1 MKKGYKILNFG
12 FDTQEKNIEKTQQFV
27 YNKKDDNSD
36 DDHLETKKKKTKKKA
51 SIISNAYSAF
61 DSNLNIDQKYLNSIF
76 IDNEF
81 DSITDDSY
89 IVYLELKDI
98 KTERIIAFRIKYDS
112 NFEFFRAESLPIKW
126 MSIDLRNLS
135 DEHKKDIRF
144 SLLSDREVATDVSEI
159 IKQIKQSVISLNGEN
174 ARLVVSDD
182 FKQSDVFVRHS
193 KSVKYKGN
201 IENWKP
207 IFHTYGLT
215 LLESKWLEEIKV
227 AIADV
232 DEFSEND
239 ENGSFKVSTNRKELV
254 VSAKLDVK
262 SLKITEFKELT
273 DLMWHISQIFQ
284 KLLY

>member
-12 FDTQEKNIEKTQQFV
+12 FDPQGKNIEKTQQFV

-51 SIISNAYSAF
+51 LIISNAYWAF
-61 DSNLNIDQKYLNSIF
+61 DSNLNIDQQYINSIF

-81 DSITDDSY
+81 DSIADDSY

-159 IKQIKQSVISLNGEN
+159 IKQIKQKEN
-174 ARLVVSDD
+174 SPRETTHTWAFLHAQSCARLGYCCS
-182 FKQSDVFVRHS
+182 
-193 KSVKYKGN
+193 G
-201 IENWKP
+201 W
-207 IFHTYGLT
+207 G
-215 LLESKWLEEIKV
+215 
-227 AIADV
+227 
-232 DEFSEND
+232 
-239 ENGSFKVSTNRKELV
+239 
-254 VSAKLDVK
+254 
-262 SLKITEFKELT
+262 
-273 DLMWHISQIFQ
+273 
-284 KLLY
+284 